1 MGARILIAAA
11 LLALSGCA
19 SLNNAGSASYSVRP
33 FMAGEHAMC
42 CEVTIINGKEIAL
55 LDATIIKSGDD
66 YQVHLH
72 EEGVVAFEGQRIA
85 AGAAK
90 QLAADAVKAAAIGG
104 AVLIAPIA
112 APALGAVMASGTLG
126 AAAVGAGAGMLI
138 DQAAQP

>member
-1 MGARILIAAA
+1 VRTALLLA

-19 SLNNAGSASYSVRP
+19 SLNNAGTASYSVRP
-33 FMAGEHAMC
+33 FMAGERAMC
-42 CEVTIINGKEIAL
+42 CEVTISNGKEIAL

-112 APALGAVMASGTLG
+112 APAVGAVMASGTLG
-126 AAAVGAGAGMLI
+126 AAAAGVGTGVLI
-138 DQAAQP
+138 NKAVAP